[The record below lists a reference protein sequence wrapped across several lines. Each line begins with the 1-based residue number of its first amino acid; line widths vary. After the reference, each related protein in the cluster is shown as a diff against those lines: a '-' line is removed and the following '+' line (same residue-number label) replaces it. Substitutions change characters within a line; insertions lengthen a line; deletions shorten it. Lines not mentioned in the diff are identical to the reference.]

1 MAGTTNAQL
10 RIIQFLET
18 YKSMSLN
25 TQYMKSTNQTIVGLV
40 KAKAEAESIIFEAI
54 QELETAYPSI
64 QIDGIDSDC
73 DYMQTV
79 RKDEPEVPTYLR
91 KEVPNPNY
99 RKVESVSLDISIRKW

>member
-1 MAGTTNAQL
+1 MAGTTKA
-10 RIIQFLET
+10 IIRLITFLET
-18 YKSMSLN
+18 NKTMQQ
-25 TQYMKSTNQTIVGLV
+25 TKSTNQTIDGLV
-40 KAKAEAESIIFEAI
+40 KAKADAESIIFEAI

-99 RKVESVSLDISIRKW
+99 RKVQSVSLDISIRK